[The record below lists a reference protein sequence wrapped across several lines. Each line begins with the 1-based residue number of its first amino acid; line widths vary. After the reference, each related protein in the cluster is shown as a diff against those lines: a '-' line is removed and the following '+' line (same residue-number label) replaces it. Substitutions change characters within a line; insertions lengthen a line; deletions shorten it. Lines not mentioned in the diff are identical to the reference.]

1 MKNRYFGRK
10 TTAMLCALAVS
21 AGQLPA
27 MAASASDFSD
37 LPDNWSKPAL
47 EFAIANGLLQ
57 GYDGLL
63 RPNDPMTRAEMATV
77 LNQAFAAEAQAVIS
91 FADVPSTAWY
101 YTQVAKAVQMQTF
114 AGVSDTQFAP
124 NLSITREQ
132 AFAAIARAFRLEDSG
147 TAGLDKFSDKG
158 EVSSWAQNSLSVLA
172 GGGYVVGD
180 NGKLR
185 PRDTITRAEFCQVM
199 YQLIARFV
207 SQTGEVSELG
217 EGNILVNEA
226 GVTVKNA
233 KITGDLIAGDGIMS
247 GSFTVRDTTVGNR
260 LLVRGGSTNTVYI
273 YGTQAKNGIV
283 VFNPNSTV
291 LIGTDTRQTVK
302 NDLEAQT
309 PGILQGDFGTV
320 TVAKNSKV
328 TVKAGASVANWVFE
342 DGATME
348 NNVVFESTG
357 GSTGGG
363 GGGGGGGTVTTKYTW
378 KIALDASVNN
388 TSLTGGA
395 KTLTGSAYTTS
406 GTKLEDFV
414 NTVTADSE
422 NAVQFAMQNLLEK
435 AIAGSASTEPMLSED
450 GKLLPMTFN
459 TEVEVPPET
468 ILNGD
473 VASDVAAK
481 VPAEAGATETDVVAV
496 LNGIATPKGE
506 QAAVVA
512 NADAEKWLAIMD
524 TLTSE
529 YKDVFETDGDG
540 MLIAVNIEK
549 AKVDK
554 IIEEFGIQ
562 GISITDD
569 NFDDLKATYVAQ
581 YNNLLALLRAKNST
595 SPRAALL
602 RAADDETVTMH
613 VPVSVNIGAVLWANE
628 SALWAQMD
636 EIFVKNDP
644 EVAALKAAAP
654 VSDFLVKD
662 GEDYYLKAD
671 AGQGGAYQGSSFTA
685 DCAAYLTEKMI
696 EIAPLMYAV
705 AAKGEVDPSNQ
716 TYPES
721 RLQEMFVNR
730 MKLDIKQA
738 YKSDSDGTDQNT
750 KVTADYAAFVKAFRE
765 KKGDMTLKEAI
776 DLLGA
781 DCFEVDK
788 TFKGAN
794 MERFVR
800 TILDGMS
807 SIPDTVDKETLI
819 RQIMNRLE
827 RYNLI
832 VDATLDWNTA
842 IPTQQ

>member
-21 AGQLPA
+21 AGQIPA

-57 GYDGLL
+57 GYNGLL
-63 RPNDPMTRAEMATV
+63 RANDPMTRAEMATV
-77 LNQAFAAEAQAVIS
+77 LNQAFAAEAQAAIS

-158 EVSSWAQNSLSVLA
+158 EVSSWAQNSLSALA

-207 SQTGEVSELG
+207 SQAGEVSELG

-291 LIGTDTRQTVK
+291 LIVTDTRQTVK

-309 PGILQGDFGTV
+309 PVILQGDFGTV
-320 TVAKNSKV
+320 TVTKDSKV

-363 GGGGGGGTVTTKYTW
+363 GGGGGG
-378 KIALDASVNN
+378 
-388 TSLTGGA
+388 
-395 KTLTGSAYTTS
+395 
-406 GTKLEDFV
+406 
-414 NTVTADSE
+414 
-422 NAVQFAMQNLLEK
+422 
-435 AIAGSASTEPMLSED
+435 
-450 GKLLPMTFN
+450 
-459 TEVEVPPET
+459 
-468 ILNGD
+468 
-473 VASDVAAK
+473 
-481 VPAEAGATETDVVAV
+481 
-496 LNGIATPKGE
+496 
-506 QAAVVA
+506 
-512 NADAEKWLAIMD
+512 
-524 TLTSE
+524 
-529 YKDVFETDGDG
+529 
-540 MLIAVNIEK
+540 
-549 AKVDK
+549 
-554 IIEEFGIQ
+554 
-562 GISITDD
+562 
-569 NFDDLKATYVAQ
+569 
-581 YNNLLALLRAKNST
+581 
-595 SPRAALL
+595 
-602 RAADDETVTMH
+602 
-613 VPVSVNIGAVLWANE
+613 
-628 SALWAQMD
+628 
-636 EIFVKNDP
+636 
-644 EVAALKAAAP
+644 
-654 VSDFLVKD
+654 
-662 GEDYYLKAD
+662 
-671 AGQGGAYQGSSFTA
+671 
-685 DCAAYLTEKMI
+685 
-696 EIAPLMYAV
+696 
-705 AAKGEVDPSNQ
+705 
-716 TYPES
+716 
-721 RLQEMFVNR
+721 
-730 MKLDIKQA
+730 
-738 YKSDSDGTDQNT
+738 
-750 KVTADYAAFVKAFRE
+750 
-765 KKGDMTLKEAI
+765 
-776 DLLGA
+776 
-781 DCFEVDK
+781 
-788 TFKGAN
+788 
-794 MERFVR
+794 
-800 TILDGMS
+800 
-807 SIPDTVDKETLI
+807 
-819 RQIMNRLE
+819 
-827 RYNLI
+827 
-832 VDATLDWNTA
+832 
-842 IPTQQ
+842 